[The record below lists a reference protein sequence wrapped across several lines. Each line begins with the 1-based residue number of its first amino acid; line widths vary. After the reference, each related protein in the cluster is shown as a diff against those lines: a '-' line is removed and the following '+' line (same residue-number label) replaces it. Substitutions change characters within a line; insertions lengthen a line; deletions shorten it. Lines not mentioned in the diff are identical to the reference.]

1 MRKLAAASGV
11 GLGTIYDYFP
21 SAKQII
27 HVLLI
32 ERLELRQDMLKATFT
47 DVSREQGLAVFVP
60 SYLKLLIGQGFW
72 SEFDTQLHEAA
83 KSDPELRALF
93 EGQETQMS
101 HQYVAEM
108 KRAGSSWSDAD
119 LFQVARAN
127 MAVPQMVAELK
138 LGAASTPDNASDMQI
153 TLSAN
158 MILANLKMV
167 LRPPAKSGAPAAL
180 PSNSRSR
187 TQKQ

>member
-21 SAKQII
+21 NATQII

-32 ERLELRQDMLKATFT
+32 ERLELRQDMLKATFA

-60 SYLKLLIGQGFW
+60 SYLKLLIAQGFW
-72 SEFDTQLHEAA
+72 SEFDNQLREAA
-83 KSDPELRALF
+83 KSNPELLPLF
-93 EGQETQMS
+93 ERQEDQIAQ
-101 HQYVAEM
+101 QYVAEM
-108 KRAGSSWSDAD
+108 KRAGSSWSDAF
-119 LFQVARAN
+119 LLQVARTN
-127 MAVPQMVAELK
+127 MAVSQMLAEPK
-138 LGAASTPDNASDMQI
+138 LGAGNASDMQV

-167 LRPPAKSGAPAAL
+167 LRQHDNASTLTTEPQPNHS
-180 PSNSRSR
+180 
-187 TQKQ
+187 